1 MEKEDKIQWH
11 PGFYGAAEIEL
22 REDRSYLEFS
32 SELELGKKPPK
43 LDLLVIRKLAEK
55 EIKNEI
61 GKIFRR
67 YNVVEYKSPED
78 DLTIDTLFKV
88 MGYAF
93 LYKAN
98 AEHVDEIPANELTV
112 TLVRH
117 ICPSGLFSAMENY
130 GFTVDKAYEGIY
142 YTKLG
147 FVPIQIIVTSELT
160 ADDHSALRILTRDAD
175 RDDVHR
181 FLKLSREI
189 IDDGNRENVDA
200 VLVVSRKANGELF
213 KEDITVSEELRELF
227 SNYFE
232 EAENKGKAE
241 GLLSAAKNMLLNGL
255 DVNLTAKCSG
265 LTVEEVRKLA
275 ATL

>member
-1 MEKEDKIQWH
+1 
-11 PGFYGAAEIEL
+11 
-22 REDRSYLEFS
+22 
-32 SELELGKKPPK
+32 
-43 LDLLVIRKLAEK
+43 
-55 EIKNEI
+55 
-61 GKIFRR
+61 
-67 YNVVEYKSPED
+67 
-78 DLTIDTLFKV
+78 

-117 ICPSGLFSAMENY
+117 ICPSGLFSAMKNY

-160 ADDHSALRILTRDAD
+160 ADDHSALRILTKNAD
-175 RDDVHR
+175 RSDVRR
-181 FLKLSREI
+181 FLRLSREI

-213 KEDITVSEELRELF
+213 REDKTVSEELRELF

-241 GLLSAAKNMLLNGL
+241 GKAEGLLSAAKNMLLNGL
-255 DVNLTAKCSG
+255 DVSLTAKCSG
-265 LTVEEVRKLA
+265 LTVEEVQKIA